1 MEATHCFDFAAP
13 DDHPAAC
20 DKADL
25 IEPVLEYNNCTAKP
39 DGCLGISITGG
50 YVYRGSNADWD
61 GKYIFGDWSQSFAT
75 MKGQIFVGTPGDD
88 GTWEM
93 SETEVTNMEGERP
106 YILAFGQDADGEVYA
121 LTSITTGPVGSLD
134 TIYKVVAE

>member
-1 MEATHCFDFAAP
+1 M
-13 DDHPAAC
+13 
-20 DKADL
+20 

-88 GTWEM
+88 GSWEM

-106 YILAFGQDADGEVYA
+106 YSLAFGQDSDGEVYA